1 MAKIQSI
8 EPNIADLAN
17 GWLKSYKLD
26 YKLEQESLNAE
37 IDRAFTADGWSKES
51 GDQFIEGT
59 GMWCRPNAEATVKF
73 TGTKVWLVGT
83 IDPSHGPADV
93 YIDGNKVASINT
105 KSDKRK
111 LQQRI
116 FESDTLKEGKP
127 CLIVAM
133 RKM

>member
-1 MAKIQSI
+1 MEA
-8 EPNIADLAN
+8 PNGIPEGLQVVD
-17 GWLKSYKLD
+17 
-26 YKLEQESLNAE
+26 
-37 IDRAFTADGWSKES
+37 DRAFTADGWSKES

-116 FESDTLKEGKP
+116 FESDTLKEGKHT
-127 CLIVAM
+127 LKIS
-133 RKM
+133 